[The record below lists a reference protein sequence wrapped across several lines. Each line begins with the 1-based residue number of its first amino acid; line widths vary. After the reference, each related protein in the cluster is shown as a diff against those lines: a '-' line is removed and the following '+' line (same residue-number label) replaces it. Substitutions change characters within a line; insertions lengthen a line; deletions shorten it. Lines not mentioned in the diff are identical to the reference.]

1 MLTLARRL
9 GLVAALVLY
18 TIWDEALLSAPVVA
32 SARWFG
38 VWPTFAAFSLLYGSA
53 GFALSLLV
61 VHAYAR
67 RMSGRPGRLELRAQ
81 RDAATTRHR
90 WARQLLQRGGWL
102 GFCLASFALGPM
114 VTTWFL
120 YATGRVRSQVRLV
133 ALASSAVFA
142 VTFVAPYCGV
152 GGLL

>member
-1 MLTLARRL
+1 M
-9 GLVAALVLY
+9 VAGLVLY

-53 GFALSLLV
+53 GFLLSLLV
-61 VHAYAR
+61 VRAYAR
-67 RMSGRPGRLELRAQ
+67 HLGGRPSRLELRAQ
-81 RDAATTRHR
+81 REATTSRHL
-90 WARQLLQRGGWL
+90 WARRLLHRGGWL
-102 GFCLASFALGPM
+102 GFCLSSFALGPM

-120 YATGRVRSQVRLV
+120 YATGRVRTQVRMT

-142 VTFVAPYCGV
+142 VAFVAPYCGV